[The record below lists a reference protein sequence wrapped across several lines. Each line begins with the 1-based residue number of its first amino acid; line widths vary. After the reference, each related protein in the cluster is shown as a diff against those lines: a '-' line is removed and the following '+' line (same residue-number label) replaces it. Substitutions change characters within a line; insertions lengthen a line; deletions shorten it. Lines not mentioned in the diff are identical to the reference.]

1 MQLMI
6 PRINKIFTI
15 VLSIIIIFFCQPSA
29 VMGDTTVS
37 ADKDTYNY
45 GEMINVNFSNAPGID
60 GDWICIVPAG
70 SPDTEAGDY
79 KYMPKG
85 MSQGSLTFDA
95 PNPGKYE
102 ARAYYNYSRKGYV
115 VTARYPFLVKSG
127 PDDAGIMAQRMER
140 ERDPNK
146 VIEANLPPGKGLVYI
161 FREALFA
168 SYGFEVPVYA
178 DGKPL
183 AVMLNSSYIPVI
195 VPAGDI
201 NFSASKLKGDNLRE
215 DIESIRKCEITVTVK
230 PGYVYYL
237 RLRVIPFP
245 LWGLFLDQVPHQEGA
260 NIIESYKLTLLKN

>member
-1 MQLMI
+1 MRPMSG
-6 PRINKIFTI
+6 KIGQIVFIFFAI
-15 VLSIIIIFFCQPSA
+15 VLTFLIQASPSLSSSIIN
-29 VMGDTTVS
+29 T
-37 ADKDTYNY
+37 DKESYNY

-70 SPDTEAGDY
+70 SPDTEGGDY

-85 MSQGSLTFDA
+85 VSQGSLTFDA

-102 ARAYYNYSRKGYV
+102 ARAYYNYSRNGYV
-115 VTARYPFLVKSG
+115 VTARYPFSVKSG

-140 ERDPNK
+140 ERDPNN

-178 DGKPL
+178 DGKRI
-183 AVMLNSSYIPVI
+183 AVMLNSSYIPVT

-237 RLRVIPFP
+237 KLRMIPFP
-245 LWGLFLDQVPHQEGA
+245 LWALFLDHVPHKEGA